1 MTAASKESRIDR
13 RGTNPPEKADE
24 TGLEPFLVKILQA
37 DQERLWDQARFVSG
51 NRSLSSRSTDSD
63 GIGGPKR

>member
-1 MTAASKESRIDR
+1 MATAGKESRIDP
-13 RGTNPPEKADE
+13 RGANLPENPMK
-24 TGLEPFLVKILQA
+24 K
-37 DQERLWDQARFVSG
+37 RLWDQARFVSG